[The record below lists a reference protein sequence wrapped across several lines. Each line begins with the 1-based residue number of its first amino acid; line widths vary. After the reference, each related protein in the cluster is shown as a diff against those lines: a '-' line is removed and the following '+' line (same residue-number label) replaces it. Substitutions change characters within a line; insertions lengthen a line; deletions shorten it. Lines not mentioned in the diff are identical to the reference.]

1 MSLVGNLEDLGLG
14 DILQIVSLSRKS
26 GTLSLHSRGR
36 EGRVVFRNGQVV
48 RASSSVVC
56 ETLGDLLLRKGL
68 IDIEVLKRALLLQ
81 QSGDPSTRLGTILT
95 ERFGVSGD
103 AVDEAVKE
111 QIERIVYSFF
121 AWNEGT
127 FAFELGGDSLD
138 DEPVQASAL
147 EKGLNPQWLAME
159 GSRLLDE
166 RRHRGE
172 PVEEA
177 VERQAPE
184 VAATLLESKNIAARS
199 SGEPTELFL
208 VDDDN
213 DFREELASELAPLG
227 FNVSVFAGGSD
238 ALDALHRR
246 HPSSSSSPVWLI
258 DLLMPRMDG
267 SGVLGGLELAEQV
280 SSECP
285 GAKALVMSDHPNPEA
300 EAKLRRL
307 GFAGILNKP
316 RRGELRADDSSV
328 LKAFA
333 AEVAGCFYASSA
345 AVAPPLY
352 DLGAELL
359 REMGEPDPP
368 ARVKGPESPGLPLLK
383 GMLQELHNPS
393 LGGGII
399 LLILRFASELMN
411 RAVIFLVKDKEV
423 VGLGQ
428 FGIELPH
435 AAADERV
442 RRMKI
447 PLAAESVFHLGL
459 REKASLKARLGNS
472 RWDNYLREQLGGKD
486 PAEIFLGPVISE
498 GEVVAML
505 YGDNLPGQAPIGDT
519 AALEIFLSQAGLAM
533 EKTLLERRLRGREAL

>member
-68 IDIEVLKRALLLQ
+68 IDIGVLKRALLLQ

-95 ERFGVSGD
+95 ERFGVSGG

-127 FAFELGGDSLD
+127 FAFELGDDSFGDG
-138 DEPVQASAL
+138 PVQASAL

-172 PVEEA
+172 PIEDE

-184 VAATLLESKNIAARS
+184 VAATLLESGNIAARS

-227 FNVSVFAGGSD
+227 FNVSVFAGGGN
-238 ALDALHRR
+238 ALDALHR
-246 HPSSSSSPVWLI
+246 HSSSSSSPVWLI

-280 SSECP
+280 SIECL

-316 RRGELRADDSSV
+316 RRDELRADDSSV

-368 ARVKGPESPGLPLLK
+368 SRIKGPESPGLPLLK

-399 LLILRFASELMN
+399 LLVLRFASELMN
-411 RAVIFLVKDKEV
+411 RAVIFLVKDEEV

-447 PLAAESVFHLGL
+447 PLTAESVFHLGL

-505 YGDNLPGQAPIGDT
+505 YGDNLPGQTPIGDT